1 MLHRGIALTLT
12 GLVVLVALGVGPVF
26 SQDTGGGP
34 GGDRRW
40 SFDPNMFRAFDPNTF
55 RKAASDRMRQSLG
68 ATEEEWT
75 VLEPKIEK
83 VQTLSMQARG
93 GMMMG
98 MGMMGMGGR
107 GGEPTD
113 MMKASQ
119 ALTKV
124 LQNKDA
130 AASEIKTALQVLRD
144 AKAKAKAELEQAQ
157 KELKEVLSVRQEA
170 LLVQMGLLE

>member
-1 MLHRGIALTLT
+1 MLNRGIALTLT
-12 GLVVLVALGVGPVF
+12 GVVVLVALGVGPAL
-26 SQDTGGGP
+26 SQPWGGG
-34 GGDRRW
+34 GGRTL
-40 SFDPNMFRAFDPNTF
+40 DPNMFRAFDPNTF

-68 ATEEEWT
+68 ATGEEWT

-83 VQTLSMQARG
+83 VQNLAMQVRG

-98 MGMMGMGGR
+98 MGMVMMGMTAR
-107 GGEPTD
+107 GAEPTD
-113 MMKASQ
+113 VMKASQ

-124 LQNKDA
+124 LQDKDA
-130 AASEIKTALQVLRD
+130 TAGEIKTALQVLRD

-170 LLVQMGLLE
+170 QLVQMGLLE